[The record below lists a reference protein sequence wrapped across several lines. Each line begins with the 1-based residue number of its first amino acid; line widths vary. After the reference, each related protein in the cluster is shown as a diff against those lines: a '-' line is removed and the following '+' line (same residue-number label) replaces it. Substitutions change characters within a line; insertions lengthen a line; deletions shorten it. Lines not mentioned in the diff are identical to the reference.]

1 MESGL
6 NLYTD
11 SPESVI
17 FINPRIWRFEIHNM
31 SKLKEQF
38 KLGEAFGYFFR
49 IFRKEDPSKPTN
61 FNIKTMHVINKISI
75 MMFLMCVCVMIYR
88 AFFR

>member
-1 MESGL
+1 MEFGL
-6 NLYTD
+6 KPIQSIIKSL
-11 SPESVI
+11 E
-17 FINPRIWRFEIHNM
+17 FILKLEIM

-49 IFRKEDPSKPTN
+49 VFQKPDPSKPTN

-75 MMFLMCVCVMIYR
+75 TMFLICLCVMVYR

>member
-1 MESGL
+1 
-6 NLYTD
+6 
-11 SPESVI
+11 
-17 FINPRIWRFEIHNM
+17 M
-31 SKLKEQF
+31 SKLKDQF

-49 IFRKEDPSKPTN
+49 IFSKPDPSKPTN

-75 MMFLMCVCVMIYR
+75 LMFLMCLIVMIYR

>member
-1 MESGL
+1 
-6 NLYTD
+6 
-11 SPESVI
+11 
-17 FINPRIWRFEIHNM
+17 M
-31 SKLKEQF
+31 SRLKDQF

-49 IFRKEDPSKPTN
+49 IFGKQDPSKPTN

-75 MMFLMCVCVMIYR
+75 LMFLMCVCVMIYR

>member
-1 MESGL
+1 
-6 NLYTD
+6 
-11 SPESVI
+11 
-17 FINPRIWRFEIHNM
+17 M

-38 KLGEAFGYFFR
+38 KLGEAFGYFLRVFS
-49 IFRKEDPSKPTN
+49 KPDPSKPTN

-75 MMFLMCVCVMIYR
+75 LMFLMCVIVMIYR

>member
-1 MESGL
+1 MEFGL
-6 NLYTD
+6 KPIQSIIKSL
-11 SPESVI
+11 E
-17 FINPRIWRFEIHNM
+17 FILKLEIM

-49 IFRKEDPSKPTN
+49 VFQKPDPSKPTN
-61 FNIKTMHVINKISI
+61 FNIKTMHIINKISI
-75 MMFLMCVCVMIYR
+75 TMFLICLCVMVYR